1 MAGPPVS
8 RSGDDRLIASEEVAM
23 MAIPR
28 VVVLGGGFAGLE
40 TAFTLRTSLGPAV
53 DVTVVS
59 DQSSFLFK
67 PNTIYIPFGADEDS
81 LLIRLAR
88 PLHRQQINLHH
99 GQVVGLDPDTR
110 RIELSDGTTLGY
122 DFAVIGTGA
131 GMCPDE
137 VPGLAENA
145 STIWTPADMR
155 QLGARL
161 QCLRSRALRGQRVDV
176 LFLVPPGNKCAGPL
190 YEIAFMLETWLRRQ
204 GVRDR
209 VTITWSTVEPSF
221 IHAFGPRLHDVVAGE
236 FAARG
241 IEAHTGEVVVKVGPE
256 EVLYADGTTRHFD
269 ELVSFPPYVAAVHY
283 DGLPS
288 DDRGFLSCE
297 PETRQ
302 VTGRPEIYAP
312 GDAGDFPVK
321 QAFLAFLQANAA
333 ADHLASNIG
342 GGPFERPFDP
352 VSMCVMEMFDKATF
366 AQVPLTLTGEA
377 IDPVAVRAGADG
389 AYRVGVSPLWR
400 LGKKALALYLPL
412 RFRRGRPFHSGT
424 AWQAMDAGLK
434 GMARLLAN

>member
-1 MAGPPVS
+1 
-8 RSGDDRLIASEEVAM
+8 

-40 TAFTLRTSLGPAV
+40 TAFALRMSLGPAV

-67 PNTIYIPFGADEDS
+67 PNTIYIPFGADVDS
-81 LLIRLAR
+81 LLIGLPK
-88 PLHRQQINLHH
+88 PLHRQQINFQH
-99 GQVVGLDPDTR
+99 GRVMSLDPDAR
-110 RIELSDGTTLGY
+110 RIELSDGTTIGY
-122 DFAVIGTGA
+122 DFAVVGTGA
-131 GMCPDE
+131 GMRPDE
-137 VPGLAENA
+137 VPGLAEHA
-145 STIWTPADMR
+145 STIWTPADMWH
-155 QLGARL
+155 LGGRL
-161 QCLRSRALRGQRVDV
+161 QQLRTRARRGQELDV

-209 VTITWSTVEPSF
+209 VKITWSTVEPSF
-221 IHAFGPRLHDVVAGE
+221 IHAFGPRLHEVVAGE
-236 FAARG
+236 FGVRG
-241 IEAHTGEVVVKVGPE
+241 IDGHTDEVVVKVGPD
-256 EVLYADGTTRHFD
+256 EVLYADGATRRFD
-269 ELVSFPPYVAAVHY
+269 ELVSFPPYVAAVRY

-297 PETRQ
+297 PDTRQ

-321 QAFLAFLQANAA
+321 QAFLAFLQADAA
-333 ADHLASNIG
+333 ADHLASRIG
-342 GGPFERPFDP
+342 GAPFEHPFDP

-366 AQVPLTLTGEA
+366 AQVPLQLTGDA
-377 IDPVAVRAGADG
+377 ADPVAVRPGADG

-400 LGKKALALYLPL
+400 LGKKTLALYLPL
-412 RFRRGRPFHSGT
+412 RFRRGHPFHAG
-424 AWQAMDAGLK
+424 APWQAMETGLK
-434 GMARLLAN
+434 GMARVLAK